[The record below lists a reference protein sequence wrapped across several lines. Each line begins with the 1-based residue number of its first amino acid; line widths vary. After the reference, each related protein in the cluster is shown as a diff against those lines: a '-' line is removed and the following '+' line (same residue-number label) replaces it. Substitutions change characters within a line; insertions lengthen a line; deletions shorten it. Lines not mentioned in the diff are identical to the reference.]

1 VLSVGPCIAVPLV
14 WHTVSLIRHVGLYS
28 EFAADFFVV
37 VRGGSRGSVPR
48 YGSAQRSFAYRHG
61 HVSLT
66 GVRRHTPGMV
76 YPLHLSRYFGHYRDS
91 DAEIPSPK
99 TVCGELSSDAR

>member
-14 WHTVSLIRHVGLYS
+14 WHTVSLIRHVGPYS

-37 VRGGSRGSVPR
+37 VCGGSRGSVPR

-99 TVCGELSSDAR
+99 TVCGELSSDVR